1 MFAPM
6 FHRITTTACLLAFAL
21 LAAPAAGRAEPAPTA
36 QEVLAASDTIRN
48 PDRPFSLTTTLT
60 EYRSGKAAD
69 RMLLTIYAK
78 ADSRNGQYRNLVRFV
93 EPARDLGKL
102 MLRDGTILWFYDPSS
117 KSSVRI
123 SPQQRLLGQASN
135 GDVVTVNLSKD
146 YAAELA
152 GNETITDGDKQSRS
166 SLKLDLLAVTEG
178 VTYHRIEYWVD
189 KADYRPIKGKFYSET
204 DRLLKTAYYR
214 RYERQLDQDRPT
226 ETIIIDG
233 VDTNLVTRMQ
243 YSDYHY
249 REIPEAW
256 FQRESLPRFQAD

>member
-102 MLRDGTILWFYDPSS
+102 MLRDGFNANSLIVMRTERPW
-117 KSSVRI
+117 
-123 SPQQRLLGQASN
+123 LGQASN

-178 VTYHRIEYWVD
+178 VTYHE
-189 KADYRPIKGKFYSET
+189 GLT
-204 DRLLKTAYYR
+204 D
-214 RYERQLDQDRPT
+214 
-226 ETIIIDG
+226 
-233 VDTNLVTRMQ
+233 
-243 YSDYHY
+243 
-249 REIPEAW
+249 
-256 FQRESLPRFQAD
+256 